1 MGAIETQKKTRR
13 KPAARAEAAEA
24 QKRASD
30 AAIPSVGPIIRRVR
44 LQRGMSL
51 QQLAEAA
58 SVSIGTLSQI
68 ERNLSNPSLGV
79 VTNIRQALRI
89 PLSALFEDE
98 RSDGDPLY
106 DPKFVRRA
114 HHRPRLDLGPQH
126 MVKELLSPSIAQ
138 DLQFMMLIL
147 PPGGNSGDQ
156 ALSYACEKAGMV
168 MEGTLLLKVGDQD
181 TTLAEG
187 DSFQFWGA
195 TPHSFFNPGRVPAKV
210 LWIIGKTLLERH
222 L

>member
-1 MGAIETQKKTRR
+1 MGAIEAQKKARR
-13 KPAARAEAAEA
+13 KSAHRAMESET

-30 AAIPSVGPIIRRVR
+30 APIPSVGPIIRRVR

-58 SVSIGTLSQI
+58 NVSIGTLSQI

-98 RSDGDPLY
+98 RSEGDPLY

-126 MVKELLSPSIAQ
+126 MVKELLSPSLAQ
-138 DLQFMMLIL
+138 DLQFMMLIM

-156 ALSYACEKAGMV
+156 ALSYACEKAGIV
-168 MEGTLLLKVGDQD
+168 VDGAFLLKVGDEEAI
-181 TTLAEG
+181 LGEG

-195 TPHSFFNPGRVPAKV
+195 TPHSFFNPGNVPNKI

>member
-13 KPAARAEAAEA
+13 KPASRAEAAET

-58 SVSIGTLSQI
+58 NVSIGTLSQI

-98 RSDGDPLY
+98 QSDGDPLY

-168 MEGTLLLKVGDQD
+168 IEGTLLLKVGGQD
-181 TTLAEG
+181 TTLTEG

-195 TPHSFFNPGRVPAKV
+195 TPHSFFNPSRVPAKV

>member
-1 MGAIETQKKTRR
+1 
-13 KPAARAEAAEA
+13 
-24 QKRASD
+24 
-30 AAIPSVGPIIRRVR
+30 
-44 LQRGMSL
+44 MSL

-58 SVSIGTLSQI
+58 NVSIGTLSQI

-156 ALSYACEKAGMV
+156 ALSYACEKAGIV
-168 MEGTLLLKVGDQD
+168 MEGTLLLKVGEED

-195 TPHSFFNPGRVPAKV
+195 TPHSFFNPGHVPDKV

>member
-1 MGAIETQKKTRR
+1 MGAIEAQKKVR
-13 KPAARAEAAEA
+13 KKSVPRAAASET

-30 AAIPSVGPIIRRVR
+30 MPIPAVGPIIRRVR

-58 SVSIGTLSQI
+58 NVSIGTLSQI

-98 RSDGDPLY
+98 RSEGDPLY
-106 DPKFVRRA
+106 DPKFVRRL
-114 HHRPRLDLGPQH
+114 HHRPRLDLGSQH
-126 MVKELLSPSIAQ
+126 MVKELLSPSVAQ
-138 DLQFMMLIL
+138 DLQFMTLIL

-156 ALSYACEKAGMV
+156 ALIYACEKGGLV
-168 MEGTLLLKVGDQD
+168 LQGTFLLKVGDEESV
-181 TTLAEG
+181 LNEG

-195 TPHSFFNPGRVPAKV
+195 TPHSFFNPGQVPTTV

>member
-1 MGAIETQKKTRR
+1 MGAIETQKKARR
-13 KPAARAEAAEA
+13 RSAPRAAASET

-30 AAIPSVGPIIRRVR
+30 APIPSVGPIIRRVR

-58 SVSIGTLSQI
+58 NVSIGTLSQI

-126 MVKELLSPSIAQ
+126 MVKELLSPSLAQ
-138 DLQFMMLIL
+138 DLQFMMLVM

-156 ALSYACEKAGMV
+156 ALSYPCEKAGIV
-168 MEGTLLLKVGDQD
+168 MQGTFLLKVGDED
-181 TTLAEG
+181 VILSEG

-195 TPHSFFNPGRVPAKV
+195 APHSFFNPGQVPNKI